1 MQAKLNIYR
10 DNQQISQI
18 LIDSTHPT
26 SIGRHP
32 DCTLTFKDTKISA
45 RHCVIEP
52 KNNYFYIVDQN
63 STNGTY
69 VNNKRVRIRRLY
81 NNDKITCGGITIH
94 FQWADSSSD
103 DSTNDDINLVELIEK
118 KDKEKQDGLE
128 DWEAEREKIGEYK
141 IIKKIGQG
149 GIGEVYKA
157 EHYMHPG
164 FPVAIKILNPNAQQN
179 TTLRERFYRE
189 AKVCMS
195 TLNHPRIIKVLDV
208 GIHHNRYFLAMEY
221 IDGQTLDQ
229 YLKKKG
235 AMSAKNALKITG
247 HIALGLSYAHAH
259 NIIHRDLKPG
269 NIMLEANGHNV
280 KIIDFGLAK
289 MLDETTLTMTNH
301 LVGTPRYMAPE
312 QMKRSRD
319 VDPRVDIYSLG
330 AILYHML
337 GGLAPYSEIICNNR
351 IALLRYMYANSPLPL
366 NELPSRANS
375 PLPSIVI
382 KFVDKAMA
390 KRPEDRFSSAKEM
403 YNVIY
408 KLLQQLKFTNS
419 HNN

>member
-1 MQAKLNIYR
+1 
-10 DNQQISQI
+10 
-18 LIDSTHPT
+18 
-26 SIGRHP
+26 
-32 DCTLTFKDTKISA
+32 
-45 RHCVIEP
+45 
-52 KNNYFYIVDQN
+52 
-63 STNGTY
+63 
-69 VNNKRVRIRRLY
+69 
-81 NNDKITCGGITIH
+81 
-94 FQWADSSSD
+94 
-103 DSTNDDINLVELIEK
+103 
-118 KDKEKQDGLE
+118 
-128 DWEAEREKIGEYK
+128 
-141 IIKKIGQG
+141 
-149 GIGEVYKA
+149 
-157 EHYMHPG
+157 
-164 FPVAIKILNPNAQQN
+164 
-179 TTLRERFYRE
+179 
-189 AKVCMS
+189 
-195 TLNHPRIIKVLDV
+195 
-208 GIHHNRYFLAMEY
+208 
-221 IDGQTLDQ
+221 
-229 YLKKKG
+229 
-235 AMSAKNALKITG
+235 
-247 HIALGLSYAHAH
+247 
-259 NIIHRDLKPG
+259 
-269 NIMLEANGHNV
+269 MLEANGHNV